1 MKLGEFRE
9 FTKDFSDDTDIVVR
23 YLVNQGE
30 GYIDKPMVNVRT
42 EKKEDVWLGFDYSDT
57 VIYVEGEGEYD

>member
-57 VIYVEGEGEYD
+57 VIYVEGDGEYD

>member
-9 FTKDFSDDTDIVVR
+9 FTKDFSDDTDIIIR
-23 YLVNQGE
+23 YLVNQGQ
-30 GYIDKPMVNVRT
+30 GYVDKPMTNVRT
-42 EKKEDVWLGFDYSDT
+42 ENKDDIWLGDDYSDT

>member
-1 MKLGEFRE
+1 MKLGEFRK

-57 VIYVEGEGEYD
+57 VIYVEGDGEYD